1 MAKPI
6 DPKTDDQ
13 GTDQYEEEIVGATD
27 DEGFED
33 IEDEETDDEEE
44 DLPDIDVS
52 GLKGSGEK
60 VA

>member
-44 DLPDIDVS
+44 DL
-52 GLKGSGEK
+52 E
-60 VA
+60 A